1 MVRHM
6 RFYTAFIKDCSV
18 THDGLSLGDV
28 ALSPVRSAANVGGR
42 VEGDARVLL
51 LLVRELALKHAVC
64 AMLPSLRASAVRAVS
79 P

>member
-28 ALSPVRSAANVGGR
+28 ALSPVRSGANMGGF
-42 VEGDARVLL
+42 A
-51 LLVRELALKHAVC
+51 
-64 AMLPSLRASAVRAVS
+64 
-79 P
+79 